1 MQMLCF
7 IIAIFYKNVNTKNKT
22 KTHNKEHITPKY
34 WYNIYAN
41 KSKKFWAAVNKNGFI
56 GMFTEQPSRNIE
68 TGKWEGSIYL
78 NSVFYK
84 AIKDLFTKAKFTWE
98 REPEYFEFE
107 TKEE

>member
-41 KSKKFWAAVNKNGFI
+41 KSKITAEI
-56 GMFTEQPSRNIE
+56 GH
-68 TGKWEGSIYL
+68 
-78 NSVFYK
+78 
-84 AIKDLFTKAKFTWE
+84 
-98 REPEYFEFE
+98 
-107 TKEE
+107 